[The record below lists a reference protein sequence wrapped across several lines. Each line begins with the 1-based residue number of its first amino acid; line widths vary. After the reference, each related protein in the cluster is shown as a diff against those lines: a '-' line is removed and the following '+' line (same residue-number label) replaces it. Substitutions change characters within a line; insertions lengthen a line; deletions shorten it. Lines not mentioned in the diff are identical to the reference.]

1 MARLADVEIPEA
13 RYRSARPNRHRG
25 LKGWTVDIGLFN
37 MNAGPC
43 SWPDGAERIARLA
56 EELNYESLWMGEHV
70 VVPSPRVPPS
80 PIEPTARML
89 DPLVALSFLAAVTE
103 RILLGTGIIILPQRN
118 PLILAKQVASLDV
131 LSHGRLLL
139 GIGVGYLEPEFRAIG
154 VPLTDRGTRSD
165 EYLVAMRRLW
175 TDDEPAFD
183 GKYASFSGIDAHPRP
198 ATPGGP
204 PVIVGGNTPAAFRR
218 AVSSG
223 HGWYGFA
230 LTPEDSERAIAGL
243 RAAAERVERADTLG
257 TLSISVTP
265 RGHVDAAAAANYADL
280 GVDRLVLLPPRAD
293 DIEVWAQYVSDH
305 APGQLLR

>member
-1 MARLADVEIPEA
+1 VARLADVEIPEA

-139 GIGVGYLEPEFRAIG
+139 GIGVGYLEPEFRAVRRKEWAAG
-154 VPLTDRGTRSD
+154 VPGGSAMLDELAAARS
-165 EYLVAMRRLW
+165 
-175 TDDEPAFD
+175 
-183 GKYASFSGIDAHPRP
+183 GRP
-198 ATPGGP
+198 EQSQDSHRNQGGATPESHVPIVIFETVAYRILDCPDSPAEPCATSYDHSSDDTATGP
-204 PVIVGGNTPAAFRR
+204 P
-218 AVSSG
+218 
-223 HGWYGFA
+223 
-230 LTPEDSERAIAGL
+230 
-243 RAAAERVERADTLG
+243 
-257 TLSISVTP
+257 
-265 RGHVDAAAAANYADL
+265 
-280 GVDRLVLLPPRAD
+280 
-293 DIEVWAQYVSDH
+293 
-305 APGQLLR
+305 